1 MVGTRAIFLL
11 SSLSSCMT
19 SQARLCAWFDCL
31 RKERQRFSVSHL
43 LSIAWK
49 MLIELLGGRPREGLD
64 LFPLS
69 NIKDTGVLCNYNDC
83 KSRRLGCYYLCMWKH
98 TRNDTTKS
106 TSYVVSRVTLLG
118 FALGLFLQIII
129 IIIII
134 IKCKDNSASV
144 RTNCAT
150 EHERGCTLQFSSQH
164 ILLL

>member
-1 MVGTRAIFLL
+1 MVGTRTIFLL

-69 NIKDTGVLCNYNDC
+69 NIKGTGVLCNYNDC

-118 FALGLFLQIII
+118 SALGLFLQIII